1 MSMIK
6 FSSKV
11 DEEVWKDFKALANES
26 HQQISGLLT
35 EALSEYLQKK
45 KVRVAVL
52 EELEKS
58 IEENE
63 ALGKLLAQ

>member
-1 MSMIK
+1 MIK

>member
-1 MSMIK
+1 MIK

-35 EALSEYLQKK
+35 EEGKRGQIYLFD
-45 KVRVAVL
+45 
-52 EELEKS
+52 
-58 IEENE
+58 
-63 ALGKLLAQ
+63 